1 MVLKRKISFL
11 WQLFLP
17 IALALCVVFG
27 LIIWYQ
33 YKREADY
40 RMETLNEELA
50 RIDNRIIAAYERNA
64 NLRPFLAFIQ
74 QFFEGS
80 KVEGVRVSVYQKKG
94 YTERL
99 LYSLGLPI
107 PYNLD
112 EINFEKKVT
121 DDDAVDYGFGSD
133 EDDKMYF
140 YSSAGSSDG
149 KIVVRTAMPYNE
161 RIHDELEID
170 STVWIAMAVC
180 FLFTLLV
187 TYFSL
192 RRLTRSVTL
201 LKDFAYRATSG
212 GYFTGLDKFPSN
224 ELGDISREI
233 VTLYRQR
240 GNAIETIKKE
250 RKVAIHAIEEKARV
264 TRQMTQNI
272 NHEIKTPVGII
283 RGYLESILNDPNMDD
298 DTRNRFLERM
308 LQNVERLSAL
318 LNDVST
324 MTRLENG
331 SDKISV
337 EMVDM
342 HDLVYQID
350 NDTPVNNLAGNMSFS
365 FDVPI
370 GCCVT
375 GNYGLI
381 YGMVCGLIRNAAMH
395 SGGSNISLR
404 LISESDR
411 YYVFSFYDD
420 GTGVGEEHL
429 PHLFERFYRVDTG
442 RSRKM
447 GGTGLGL
454 PIVKS
459 TVTSM
464 GGTISVHNRS
474 TGGLEF
480 IFTLPKYIDDDEF
493 IDNDETPQSV

>member
-1 MVLKRKISFL
+1 MFSKKKISFI

-17 IALALCVVFG
+17 IAIGLGLVFSF
-27 LIIWYQ
+27 IIWYQ

-40 RMETLNEELA
+40 RMEMLNKELSM
-50 RIDNRIIAAYERNA
+50 IDSRVLAAYENNV
-64 NLRPFLAFIQ
+64 NLHPFLNFIQ

-80 KVEGVRVSVYQKKG
+80 KVEGVRVTVYQHNG
-94 YTERL
+94 HTDRL
-99 LYSLGLPI
+99 LYSLGIPI
-107 PYNLD
+107 PLD
-112 EINFEKKVT
+112 IREINFEKKVT
-121 DDDAVDYGFGSD
+121 DDDAQYYGVGSD
-133 EDDKMYF
+133 SEEQMYF
-140 YSSAGSSDG
+140 FSSAASPDG
-149 KIVVRTAMPYNE
+149 KIIVRTAMPYNE
-161 RIHDELEID
+161 RIHDELDID
-170 STVWIAMAVC
+170 STVWLVLIGG
-180 FLFTLLV
+180 FILTLLV

-201 LKDFAYRATSG
+201 LKDFAYRAASG
-212 GYFTGLDKFPSN
+212 GHFTGLDKFPAN

-240 GNAIETIKKE
+240 GTAIETIKKE

-283 RGYLESILNDPNMDD
+283 RGYLESILSDDSMDEV
-298 DTRNRFLERM
+298 TRRRFLQRM
-308 LQNVERLSAL
+308 LENVERLSNL

-350 NDTPVNNLAGNMSFS
+350 NDIPANNLAGGMNFS
-365 FDVPI
+365 FDIPI

-381 YGMVCGLIRNAAMH
+381 YGMICGLIRNAAMH
-395 SGGSNISLR
+395 SGGKNITLR
-404 LISESDR
+404 LVSESDR
-411 YYVFSFYDD
+411 YDVFSFYDD
-420 GTGVGEEHL
+420 GNGVSEEHI
-429 PHLFERFYRVDTG
+429 PHLFERFYRVDAG

-454 PIVKS
+454 SIVKG
-459 TVTSM
+459 TITSM

-474 TGGLEF
+474 NGGLEF
-480 IFTLPKYIDDDEF
+480 IFTLPKYVEENEYIS
-493 IDNDETPQSV
+493 ND